1 MMYSKRFLKA
11 RNLIILSRLLL
22 AKSLLDKL
30 KLLNIN
36 NSASLELWKVVGTK
50 VDEQKSYLDDIKNFL
65 GDELMTSRY
74 FLKDYFTEEYFKDEK
89 IMRAIHINCPPPP
102 IHQSGALHRWIR
114 RLSFQMWTY
123 KVHPYYNAILNLQIP
138 SNPRYKQRPSL
149 LMNDLPTTNRDNGLT
164 NTTNLEEL
172 SEIKKIVIILGT
184 SDSGKTRTLIE
195 SLCKKYGFYLTSLTN
210 ENLGSDDLT
219 TMIEHLLPRLKDSSV
234 HNDAYAIRFSK
245 CLLFARIHTLNYIL
259 ENYGKKIKKFQN
271 VFLDDEIRKS
281 IRNIFFNVNQK
292 RLPVILDEALI
303 DFIISSPPLPMRMKL
318 DHCIQ

>member
-1 MMYSKRFLKA
+1 
-11 RNLIILSRLLL
+11 
-22 AKSLLDKL
+22 
-30 KLLNIN
+30 
-36 NSASLELWKVVGTK
+36 
-50 VDEQKSYLDDIKNFL
+50 
-65 GDELMTSRY
+65 MTSRY

-102 IHQSGALHRWIR
+102 VNSPEWSIASLDTTTVVSNVDVYLSKFNELFIR
-114 RLSFQMWTY
+114 CCKEKLKLPILKPD

-259 ENYGKKIKKFQN
+259 ENYGKKISPYNWTILQ
-271 VFLDDEIRKS
+271 LCPT
-281 IRNIFFNVNQK
+281 IFF
-292 RLPVILDEALI
+292 
-303 DFIISSPPLPMRMKL
+303 
-318 DHCIQ
+318 